1 MVKWGPVTFL
11 SRGLTNRDPKQILKL
26 KFEEIIKKLIFF
38 FGGGVLERLS
48 TVVKIISD
56 HCTLFCRE
64 RRASVYLTVC

>member
-1 MVKWGPVTFL
+1 MMVKWGPVTFL

-26 KFEEIIKKLIFF
+26 KFEEIIKKLICG
-38 FGGGVLERLS
+38 GGGVLERLS